1 MSKLKGGVSM
11 KVLIVVMM
19 CVCTI
24 LAGCKQK
31 KEDTWPE
38 VELSMGF
45 MTIKACDLPPECRED
60 FADVEEEFGAG
71 PDEKIEVI
79 LVDLNQDGIDEWIV
93 EKGVAFAGSG
103 GMTYAV
109 FSKAAV
115 ALPFKPVGALFLDHH
130 IILSPVN
137 GWFRLAIEG
146 RGGGGGRYLTEFI
159 WRDGAYHGKT
169 VKVNFRPDAAGVD
182 SSE

>member
-1 MSKLKGGVSM
+1 M
-11 KVLIVVMM
+11 KIIVVMM
-19 CVCTI
+19 CVCTM

-31 KEDTWPE
+31 KADAWPE

-45 MTIKACDLPPECRED
+45 RTIQAGDLPPECR
-60 FADVEEEFGAG
+60 ADRPDVGEEFGAG
-71 PDEKIEVI
+71 PDEKLEVI
-79 LVDLNQDGIDEWIV
+79 LVDLNHDGIDEWIV
-93 EKGVAFAGSG
+93 NKGAGYAGSG

-109 FSKAAV
+109 YSKAA
-115 ALPFKPVGALFLDHH
+115 AGLTFQSVGELFGDHP
-130 IILSPVN
+130 IVLSPVN
-137 GWFRLAIEG
+137 GWCRLAIEG
-146 RGGGGGRYLTEFI
+146 RGGGGVRYLTEFI